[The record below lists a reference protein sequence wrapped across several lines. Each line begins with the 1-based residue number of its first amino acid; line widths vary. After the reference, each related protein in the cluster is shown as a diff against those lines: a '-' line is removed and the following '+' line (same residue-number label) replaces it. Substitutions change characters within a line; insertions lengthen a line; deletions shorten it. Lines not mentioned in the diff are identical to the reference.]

1 MKQIKVLI
9 LLLFISAVSM
19 AQQAITL
26 PPAEL
31 ADKVIEEA
39 VTHLGKHY
47 RYGATGPDRFD
58 CTGFTGYVY
67 NKFGIQ
73 LKRSSKEQ
81 ATDGREVSG
90 SLKNLQK
97 GDLLVFGSRRNK
109 KVIGHIGIFIE
120 MDSSGDNFTFI
131 HACNRGVIIS
141 SLSETYYSERF
152 LGARR
157 VIPDFDSRGRK
168 SQLDTIFIKA
178 SASDRQI
185 VLFGDGT
192 WSYLEKDGRLT
203 PPNPNETITLDATGV
218 WTTTIDSNTVTD
230 TTSEDNVINVQGRII
245 PTLPPAE
252 NGNRTSDTLNTRNT
266 DTLDAN
272 VNSEDTRNS
281 KAKYHTIK
289 KGDTLYSIARK
300 YGTTV
305 DKICDLNGITSKTIL
320 NVGRKLR
327 VK

>member
-9 LLLFISAVSM
+9 LLLFISALSM

-31 ADKVIEEA
+31 ADKIIEEA

-203 PPNPNETITLDATGV
+203 PPNPKETITLDATGV
-218 WTTTIDSNTVTD
+218 WTTTVSSNADSD
-230 TTSEDNVINVQGRII
+230 TTANEGVINVQGRII
-245 PTLPPAE
+245 PTLPPSE
-252 NGNRTSDTLNTRNT
+252 NENAAT
-266 DTLDAN
+266 DTL
-272 VNSEDTRNS
+272 STRNS

-289 KGDTLYSIARK
+289 KGDTLYSLARK

-305 DKICDLNGITSKTIL
+305 DKICDLNGITSKSVL

>member
-31 ADKVIEEA
+31 ADKIIEEA

-203 PPNPNETITLDATGV
+203 PPNPKETITLDATGV
-218 WTTTIDSNTVTD
+218 WTTTVSSNSDSD
-230 TTSEDNVINVQGRII
+230 TTATEGEINVQGRII
-245 PTLPPAE
+245 PTLPPSE
-252 NGNRTSDTLNTRNT
+252 NENAATDTLSTRNT
-266 DTLDAN
+266 ETQDAN
-272 VNSEDTRNS
+272 TENTRNS

-289 KGDTLYSIARK
+289 KGDTLYSLARK

-305 DKICDLNGITSKTIL
+305 DKICDLNGITSKTVL

>member
-9 LLLFISAVSM
+9 LLLFISALSM

-31 ADKVIEEA
+31 ADKIIEEA

-203 PPNPNETITLDATGV
+203 PPNPKETITLDATGV
-218 WTTTIDSNTVTD
+218 WTTTVNSNANSD
-230 TTSEDNVINVQGRII
+230 TTATEGEINVQGRII
-245 PTLPPAE
+245 PTLPPSE
-252 NGNRTSDTLNTRNT
+252 NENAATDTLSTRNT
-266 DTLDAN
+266 ETQDAN
-272 VNSEDTRNS
+272 TENTRNS

-289 KGDTLYSIARK
+289 KGDTLYSLAKK

-305 DKICDLNGITSKTIL
+305 EKICDLNGITSKTVL

>member
-9 LLLFISAVSM
+9 LLLFISALSM

-31 ADKVIEEA
+31 ADKIIEEA

-203 PPNPNETITLDATGV
+203 PPNPKETITLDATGV
-218 WTTTIDSNTVTD
+218 WTTTVNSNANSD
-230 TTSEDNVINVQGRII
+230 TTATEGEINVQGRII
-245 PTLPPAE
+245 PTLPPSE
-252 NGNRTSDTLNTRNT
+252 NENAATDTLSTRNT
-266 DTLDAN
+266 ETQDAN
-272 VNSEDTRNS
+272 TENTRNS

-289 KGDTLYSIARK
+289 KGDTLYSLAKK

-305 DKICDLNGITSKTIL
+305 DKICDLNGITSKTVL

>member
-9 LLLFISAVSM
+9 LLFFISAVSM
-19 AQQAITL
+19 AQEAITL

-31 ADKVIEEA
+31 ADKIIEEA

-203 PPNPNETITLDATGV
+203 PPNPKETITLDATGV
-218 WTTTIDSNTVTD
+218 WTTTVNSNADSD
-230 TTSEDNVINVQGRII
+230 TTATEGVINVQGRII
-245 PTLPPAE
+245 PTLPPSE
-252 NGNRTSDTLNTRNT
+252 NENAAT
-266 DTLDAN
+266 DTL
-272 VNSEDTRNS
+272 STRNS

-289 KGDTLYSIARK
+289 KGDTLYSIAKK

-305 DKICDLNGITSKTIL
+305 DKICDLNGITSKTVL

>member
-9 LLLFISAVSM
+9 LLLFISALSM

-31 ADKVIEEA
+31 ADKIIEEA

-203 PPNPNETITLDATGV
+203 PPNPKETITLDATGV
-218 WTTTIDSNTVTD
+218 WTTTVSSNSDSD
-230 TTSEDNVINVQGRII
+230 TTATEGEINVQGRII
-245 PTLPPAE
+245 PTLPPSE
-252 NGNRTSDTLNTRNT
+252 NENAAT
-266 DTLDAN
+266 DTL
-272 VNSEDTRNS
+272 STRNS

-289 KGDTLYSIARK
+289 KGDTLYSLARK

-305 DKICDLNGITSKTIL
+305 DKICDLNGITSKTVL

>member
-9 LLLFISAVSM
+9 LLLFISALSM

-31 ADKVIEEA
+31 ADKIIEEA

-203 PPNPNETITLDATGV
+203 PPNPKETITLDATGV
-218 WTTTIDSNTVTD
+218 WTTTVSSNSDSD
-230 TTSEDNVINVQGRII
+230 TTATEGVINVQGRII
-245 PTLPPAE
+245 PTLPPSE
-252 NGNRTSDTLNTRNT
+252 NENAAT
-266 DTLDAN
+266 DTL
-272 VNSEDTRNS
+272 STRNS

-289 KGDTLYSIARK
+289 KGDTLYSLARK

-305 DKICDLNGITSKTIL
+305 DKICDLNGITSKTVL

>member
-9 LLLFISAVSM
+9 LLLFISALSM

-31 ADKVIEEA
+31 ADKIIEEA

-157 VIPDFDSRGRK
+157 VIPDFDSRGRQ

-203 PPNPNETITLDATGV
+203 PPNPKETITLDATGV
-218 WTTTIDSNTVTD
+218 WTTTVSSNSDSD
-230 TTSEDNVINVQGRII
+230 TTATEGEFNVQGRII
-245 PTLPPAE
+245 PTLPPSE
-252 NGNRTSDTLNTRNT
+252 NENAATDTLSTRNT
-266 DTLDAN
+266 ETQDAN
-272 VNSEDTRNS
+272 TENTRNS

-289 KGDTLYSIARK
+289 KGDTLYSLARK

-305 DKICDLNGITSKTIL
+305 DKICDLNGITSKTVL

>member
-9 LLLFISAVSM
+9 LLLFISALSM

-31 ADKVIEEA
+31 ADKIIEEA

-203 PPNPNETITLDATGV
+203 PPNPKETITLDATGV
-218 WTTTIDSNTVTD
+218 WTTTVSSNADSD
-230 TTSEDNVINVQGRII
+230 TTATEGVINVQGRII
-245 PTLPPAE
+245 PTLPPSE
-252 NGNRTSDTLNTRNT
+252 NENAATDTLSTRNT
-266 DTLDAN
+266 ETQDAN
-272 VNSEDTRNS
+272 TENTRNS

-289 KGDTLYSIARK
+289 KGDTLYSLARK

-305 DKICDLNGITSKTIL
+305 DNICDLNGITSKTVL

>member
-9 LLLFISAVSM
+9 LLFFISAVSM
-19 AQQAITL
+19 AQEAITL

-31 ADKVIEEA
+31 ADKIIEEA

-67 NKFGIQ
+67 IKFGIQ

-157 VIPDFDSRGRK
+157 IIPDFDSRGRN

-203 PPNPNETITLDATGV
+203 PPNPKETITLDATGV
-218 WTTTIDSNTVTD
+218 WTTTVSSNSDSD
-230 TTSEDNVINVQGRII
+230 TTATEGVINVQGRII
-245 PTLPPAE
+245 PTLPPSE
-252 NGNRTSDTLNTRNT
+252 NENAAT
-266 DTLDAN
+266 DTL
-272 VNSEDTRNS
+272 STRNS

-305 DKICDLNGITSKTIL
+305 DNICDLNGITSKTVL

>member
-1 MKQIKVLI
+1 
-9 LLLFISAVSM
+9 
-19 AQQAITL
+19 
-26 PPAEL
+26 
-31 ADKVIEEA
+31 
-39 VTHLGKHY
+39 
-47 RYGATGPDRFD
+47 
-58 CTGFTGYVY
+58 
-67 NKFGIQ
+67 
-73 LKRSSKEQ
+73 
-81 ATDGREVSG
+81 
-90 SLKNLQK
+90 
-97 GDLLVFGSRRNK
+97 
-109 KVIGHIGIFIE
+109 

-203 PPNPNETITLDATGV
+203 PPNPKETITLDATGV
-218 WTTTIDSNTVTD
+218 WTTTVNSNANSD
-230 TTSEDNVINVQGRII
+230 TTATEGEINVQGRII
-245 PTLPPAE
+245 PTLPPSE
-252 NGNRTSDTLNTRNT
+252 NENAATDTLSTRNT
-266 DTLDAN
+266 ETQDAN
-272 VNSEDTRNS
+272 TENTRNS

-289 KGDTLYSIARK
+289 KGDTLYSLAKK

-305 DKICDLNGITSKTIL
+305 EKICDLNGISSKTVL

>member
-9 LLLFISAVSM
+9 LLLFISALSM

-31 ADKVIEEA
+31 ADKIIEEA

-203 PPNPNETITLDATGV
+203 PPNPKETITLDATGV
-218 WTTTIDSNTVTD
+218 WTTTVSSNSDSD
-230 TTSEDNVINVQGRII
+230 TTATEGVINVQGRII
-245 PTLPPAE
+245 PTLPPSE
-252 NGNRTSDTLNTRNT
+252 NENAATDTLSTRNT
-266 DTLDAN
+266 ETQDAN
-272 VNSEDTRNS
+272 TENTRNS

-289 KGDTLYSIARK
+289 KGDTLYSLARK

-305 DKICDLNGITSKTIL
+305 DKICDLNGITSKTVL

>member
-9 LLLFISAVSM
+9 LLLFISALSM

-31 ADKVIEEA
+31 ADKIIEEA

-203 PPNPNETITLDATGV
+203 PPNPKETITLNATGV
-218 WTTTIDSNTVTD
+218 WTTTVSSNSDSD
-230 TTSEDNVINVQGRII
+230 TTATEGEINVQGRII
-245 PTLPPAE
+245 PTLPPSE
-252 NGNRTSDTLNTRNT
+252 NENAAT
-266 DTLDAN
+266 DTL
-272 VNSEDTRNS
+272 STRNS

-289 KGDTLYSIARK
+289 KGDTLYSLARK

-305 DKICDLNGITSKTIL
+305 DKICDLNGITSKTVL